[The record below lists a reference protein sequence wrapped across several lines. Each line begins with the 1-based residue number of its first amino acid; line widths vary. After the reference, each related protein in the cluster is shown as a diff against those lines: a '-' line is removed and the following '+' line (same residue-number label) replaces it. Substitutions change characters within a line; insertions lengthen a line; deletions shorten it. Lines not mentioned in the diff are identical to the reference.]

1 MKVNNID
8 IIEKINKEKDFINN
22 FPMETSKG
30 TKVMKNKFH
39 KKAVLDRN
47 EYVSSLIKE
56 YSSYKESI
64 LSEIN
69 KRVNKMF
76 PSDNNSSYKKQ
87 YDSIESLKEVF
98 KLTNKYGNVDYRL
111 GLTKLIYDLSD
122 TTSTN
127 LVDTNLKIKEIINI
141 LINAGISL
149 SFNDFNYSG
158 YTYLYMECF
167 FNNVNKNNFN
177 DIIKNKFEELY
188 WECPGLIN
196 QIRLNFNY
204 IVYNHQKELTTY
216 CNKMISKKMNDNK
229 VSSKDLFNK
238 YNELS
243 KKVNYSTNTDSYN
256 LVNRFLNRELNITDY
271 LENSTVRINNY
282 NHFSIGEYNSLS
294 DYEKDNYNIQINE
307 LSNTLE
313 ELTDFYLFKPIIDSL
328 KDIYKAKS
336 GVDKTYLSKQK
347 EISTTEKKREKL
359 YKKYNSS
366 LKGNLFNK
374 VNQKVID
381 KNKLLLNEEI
391 DKLNTLYQELDDM
404 EISYN
409 ILKNIDDTSTIYDL
423 LLVGFSSY
431 KYLKKIYNEVYSTD
445 EYNISLDSLM
455 NKLFEYLFNYTNSF
469 IYKLSLNDSDN
480 IVDNICSKFN
490 LLNINISKDDLSL
503 DNLTN
508 TKAMVKMILIIDY
521 ISKSKI
527 SLSDIEFIY
536 NAKNI

>member
-204 IVYNHQKELTTY
+204 IVYNHQKELTIY

>member
-1 MKVNNID
+1 
-8 IIEKINKEKDFINN
+8 
-22 FPMETSKG
+22 
-30 TKVMKNKFH
+30 
-39 KKAVLDRN
+39 
-47 EYVSSLIKE
+47 
-56 YSSYKESI
+56 
-64 LSEIN
+64 
-69 KRVNKMF
+69 
-76 PSDNNSSYKKQ
+76 
-87 YDSIESLKEVF
+87 
-98 KLTNKYGNVDYRL
+98 
-111 GLTKLIYDLSD
+111 
-122 TTSTN
+122 
-127 LVDTNLKIKEIINI
+127 
-141 LINAGISL
+141 
-149 SFNDFNYSG
+149 
-158 YTYLYMECF
+158 
-167 FNNVNKNNFN
+167 
-177 DIIKNKFEELY
+177 
-188 WECPGLIN
+188 
-196 QIRLNFNY
+196 
-204 IVYNHQKELTTY
+204 
-216 CNKMISKKMNDNK
+216 MNDNK